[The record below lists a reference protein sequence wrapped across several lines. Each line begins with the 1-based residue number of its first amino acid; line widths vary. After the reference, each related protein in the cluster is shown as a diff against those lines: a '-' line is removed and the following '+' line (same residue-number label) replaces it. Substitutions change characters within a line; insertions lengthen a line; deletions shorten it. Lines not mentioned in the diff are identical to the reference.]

1 MTLRDPLGS
10 ALGCLLLLG
19 EQSVAL
25 FVLCAADID
34 RKTATPAALDV
45 HRLELAASDAVKD
58 SLARDAEDRCC
69 LLEGHPARWD
79 LGNDLRAQLVVDS
92 DVPRPAGRE
101 LGASD
106 EPLAQ
111 PAVERHA

>member
-58 SLARDAEDRCC
+58 SLARDVEGRCC
-69 LLEGHPARWD
+69 LLRVTQPGGISGTIFARSSSSTRMCHGPPGVSWVPAMNPWRSQ
-79 LGNDLRAQLVVDS
+79 R
-92 DVPRPAGRE
+92 
-101 LGASD
+101 
-106 EPLAQ
+106 
-111 PAVERHA
+111 